1 LTFAVGGTPT
11 TVRTRTFTIP
21 ILNDVIVEGPETVN
35 LALSLPGGAVAQ
47 LVLNRDIAVLT
58 INEDDVAGVIQFS
71 ASTFSATEC
80 ATSAPTCNA
89 TLTVSRTGGLASG
102 VTVDFA
108 TADGTA
114 TAGVD
119 YTATSG
125 TVTFAASQ
133 ATKTFTI
140 PLLAEVGAQPTKSF
154 SVILSNP
161 GSGGT
166 LGARTTATVNV
177 SDTR

>member
-1 LTFAVGGTPT
+1 MTG
-11 TVRTRTFTIP
+11 
-21 ILNDVIVEGPETVN
+21 
-35 LALSLPGGAVAQ
+35 
-47 LVLNRDIAVLT
+47 RDTAVLT

-71 ASTFSATEC
+71 ALSFNATEC
-80 ATSAPTCNA
+80 AITTLTCNA

-108 TADGTA
+108 TADVTAIAGTDYGTLGNA
-114 TAGVD
+114 TPP
-119 YTATSG
+119 SG
-125 TVTFAASQ
+125 TLTFAASQ
-133 ATKTFTI
+133 VTQTIKI
-140 PLLAEVGAQPTKSF
+140 PLLIEVGAQPIKSF

>member
-1 LTFAVGGTPT
+1 VARVLVS
-11 TVRTRTFTIP
+11 RTRSSA
-21 ILNDVIVEGPETVN
+21 GGATVVTGRN
-35 LALSLPGGAVAQ
+35 TSALSV
-47 LVLNRDIAVLT
+47 ND
-58 INEDDVAGVIQFS
+58 DDVAGVIQFS
-71 ASTFSATEC
+71 ASTFNATEC
-80 ATSAPTCNA
+80 VTSAPTCNA

-108 TADGTA
+108 TVDGTA

-133 ATKTFTI
+133 ATKTITI
-140 PLLAEVGAQPTKSF
+140 PLLTEVGAPPTKSF
-154 SVILSNP
+154 TVILSNP
-161 GSGGT
+161 GGGGT
-166 LGARTTATVNV
+166 LGVSRTTATVNI

>member
-1 LTFAVGGTPT
+1 
-11 TVRTRTFTIP
+11 VRTRTFTIR
-21 ILNDVIVEGPETVN
+21 ILNDTTVEGPETVN
-35 LALSLPGGAVAQ
+35 LALSLPLGAVAQ
-47 LVLNRDIAVLT
+47 LVTGRNNAVLT

-71 ASTFSATEC
+71 ALTFTATEC

-114 TAGVD
+114 IAGTDYGTAGNP
-119 YTATSG
+119 TPPTG

-133 ATKTFTI
+133 ASKTFTI
-140 PLLAEVGAQPTKSF
+140 PLLTEVGAQPTKSF
-154 SVILSNP
+154 TVILSNP
-161 GSGGT
+161 GSGAT
-166 LGARTTATVNV
+166 LGARTSATVNV
-177 SDTR
+177 TDTR